1 MFSAFYII
9 GVMVVTL
16 VRAGVPRTPLGVGYN
31 SEGMS

>member
-16 VRAGVPRTPLGVGYN
+16 VALGYLGLR
-31 SEGMS
+31 